1 MASNLVNLYMDLTA
15 KNLPQGHRSYF
26 IECTQFLCHVL
37 RSRLNI
43 NKKES
48 VIIFMALQGRKMVE
62 ALSLIAL
69 WILKE

>member
-26 IECTQFLCHVL
+26 IERTQFLCHVL